1 MAARLRCKQAVD
13 ERVASGREAVE
24 AKPFSAWPRSPAPRL
39 SLCAVAVVS
48 ALVFAGSAGATA
60 PSPDLA
66 IESITPSPAVPAAAA
81 VVTITITVRNQGGA
95 CDVATCPN
103 GFFVDFYQHRAAP
116 PGGAP
121 DYGDFDC
128 QVSSLAAGGTA
139 ACAFGVVYP
148 AAGTFSM
155 WAQVDIDWFVTESN
169 ENNNLFGPQSLTV
182 SDDSDGDGIAD
193 ASDNCPTVA
202 NPSQSDADGDGIGD
216 HCDHGDFDGDGYTD
230 AAESRFIGTNP
241 GKPCGGDGWPAD
253 LTGDNRLNIADF
265 NSFLFPLRGD
275 GSSNK
280 FGHPVPDPQD
290 ASIARWNL
298 ESVGPG
304 APSINIGDLN
314 ALNPAVDSPTA
325 KPPML
330 GGQPAFFTNGGL
342 CPFPP

>member
-139 ACAFGVVYP
+139 A
-148 AAGTFSM
+148 
-155 WAQVDIDWFVTESN
+155 
-169 ENNNLFGPQSLTV
+169 
-182 SDDSDGDGIAD
+182 
-193 ASDNCPTVA
+193 
-202 NPSQSDADGDGIGD
+202 
-216 HCDHGDFDGDGYTD
+216 
-230 AAESRFIGTNP
+230 P
-241 GKPCGGDGWPAD
+241 G
-253 LTGDNRLNIADF
+253 L
-265 NSFLFPLRGD
+265 
-275 GSSNK
+275 
-280 FGHPVPDPQD
+280 
-290 ASIARWNL
+290 
-298 ESVGPG
+298 
-304 APSINIGDLN
+304 
-314 ALNPAVDSPTA
+314 
-325 KPPML
+325 
-330 GGQPAFFTNGGL
+330 
-342 CPFPP
+342 